1 LSAIALVYV
10 WRQRGSGTTL
20 GAFKKTFLGAQDC
33 EMVCSTRGL
42 GKTLGLSRTFL
53 GAQDCEMIWSTR
65 GLGKILG
72 LLKTFLGA
80 QDCEMTKSTRG
91 LGKSLGLLKTF
102 FLGARDCE
110 MSWSIR
116 DLGETLGLLKSFLG
130 AQASETKWT
139 TMGLLRPT
147 FATPY
152 GLKKD
157 VVASPQPY
165 DMCVKGPRMRIF

>member
-20 GAFKKTFLGAQDC
+20 GAFKKTFLGTQDC
-33 EMVCSTRGL
+33 EMTRSTRGL
-42 GKTLGLSRTFL
+42 GKT
-53 GAQDCEMIWSTR
+53 
-65 GLGKILG
+65 LG

-80 QDCEMTKSTRG
+80 QDCEMTRSTRG

-102 FLGARDCE
+102 FLGARDCK
-110 MSWSIR
+110 MTWSIR
-116 DLGETLGLLKSFLG
+116 NLGEPFGLSKTFLG

-139 TMGLLRPT
+139 IMGLLRPT

-152 GLKKD
+152 GLKKN

-165 DMCVKGPRMRIF
+165 DM